1 MRKLI
6 TGAIVAAAL
15 AVPATPAF
23 AIHDGTGMPGAVC
36 SNPDSKAVGNNP
48 NPVYPKHRRLEQRC
62 WDRPWNESRWTP
74 RWDAAAQPKDRQSP
88 ALKQRTLD
96 RCTVRAGRMLARS

>member
-1 MRKLI
+1 MRTKLI

-36 SNPDSKAVGNNP
+36 SNPDSRAVGNNP
-48 NPVYPKHRRLEQRC
+48 NPGSPPTGFSNGIL
-62 WDRPWNESRWTP
+62 NEHNP
-74 RWDAAAQPKDRQSP
+74 RVGDPP
-88 ALKQRTLD
+88 P
-96 RCTVRAGRMLARS
+96 CTFNVPD

>member
-36 SNPDSKAVGNNP
+36 SNPDSRAVGNNP
-48 NPVYPKHRRLEQRC
+48 NPG
-62 WDRPWNESRWTP
+62 TP
-74 RWDAAAQPKDRQSP
+74 NLGVSNTP
-88 ALKQRTLD
+88 AGMAGHNPRIED
-96 RCTVRAGRMLARS
+96 PPPCTFNVPD

>member
-15 AVPATPAF
+15 AVPATPAL

-36 SNPDSKAVGNNP
+36 SNPSSQAVGHPATGKANLGVSNSFGVLHNP
-48 NPVYPKHRRLEQRC
+48 KIG
-62 WDRPWNESRWTP
+62 
-74 RWDAAAQPKDRQSP
+74 SP
-88 ALKQRTLD
+88 PPCHFND
-96 RCTVRAGRMLARS
+96 

>member
-1 MRKLI
+1 MRKKLI

-36 SNPDSKAVGNNP
+36 SNPDSQAVGHGTANNTNQQP
-48 NPVYPKHRRLEQRC
+48 NLGVSNTTGMAAH
-62 WDRPWNESRWTP
+62 NP
-74 RWDAAAQPKDRQSP
+74 RIGDPPPCPSA
-88 ALKQRTLD
+88 
-96 RCTVRAGRMLARS
+96 

>member
-23 AIHDGTGMPGAVC
+23 AIHDPNVPAGNG
-36 SNPDSKAVGNNP
+36 SNPNEGQSCSAPNSKAVGGGTANNTSHQP
-48 NPVYPKHRRLEQRC
+48 DLSHSNAILALHNHAVAQCRN
-62 WDRPWNESRWTP
+62 DRP
-74 RWDAAAQPKDRQSP
+74 
-88 ALKQRTLD
+88 
-96 RCTVRAGRMLARS
+96 